1 MAGDPLEYLFS
12 LEHFGIKFGLENIR
26 AILAALG
33 NPERAYPSIHIAG
46 TNGKGSVTALVDAI
60 LRAAGYR
67 SGRYTS
73 PHLIDL
79 SERFAVNG
87 VPASPDQLRSAAE
100 RFRDA
105 VLALQAG
112 GALPVHPTFFEAT
125 TAVAFDIFRR
135 AAVDVAVCEVGLGGR
150 LDATNVLVPRV
161 TAITSIGLDHEQYL
175 GTTLAAV
182 AAEKAGIIKP
192 EVPVVVGVV
201 GPEARTVIARI
212 AGEQR
217 APMIDAG
224 DGVSI
229 ESHQINDDG
238 TQTMR
243 LRTPSKDYGRV
254 TLGLAGAHQVS
265 NATVAV
271 RLVEVLDEQGFRV
284 PADAVVR
291 GLADVQ
297 WPGRLQTITLEDG
310 REALLDAAHNP
321 AGAEMLAAFLAPQ
334 PRRPMVFGVMRDKDA
349 EGILRVLAPVVS
361 AMIITS
367 ALTPRAA
374 EPERVAAVARR
385 VRPDLD
391 VRVEASL
398 SAALGAAWNLDRR
411 ILVAG
416 SIFLLGDVLNI
427 IGAGVPRVQN
437 RGAAAS

>member
-33 NPERAYPSIHIAG
+33 HPERAYPSVHIAG

-87 VPASPDQLRSAAE
+87 VPASPDQLREAAE

-125 TAVAFDIFRR
+125 TAVAFEIFRR
-135 AAVDVAVCEVGLGGR
+135 AAVDIAVCEVGLGGR
-150 LDATNVLVPRV
+150 LDATNVLLPRV

-192 EVPVVVGVV
+192 EVPVVVGRI

-217 APMIDAG
+217 APIVDAS

-229 ESHQINDDG
+229 EAHQI
-238 TQTMR
+238 
-243 LRTPSKDYGRV
+243 K
-254 TLGLAGAHQVS
+254 
-265 NATVAV
+265 
-271 RLVEVLDEQGFRV
+271 
-284 PADAVVR
+284 
-291 GLADVQ
+291 
-297 WPGRLQTITLEDG
+297 
-310 REALLDAAHNP
+310 
-321 AGAEMLAAFLAPQ
+321 
-334 PRRPMVFGVMRDKDA
+334 
-349 EGILRVLAPVVS
+349 
-361 AMIITS
+361 
-367 ALTPRAA
+367 
-374 EPERVAAVARR
+374 
-385 VRPDLD
+385 
-391 VRVEASL
+391 
-398 SAALGAAWNLDRR
+398 
-411 ILVAG
+411 
-416 SIFLLGDVLNI
+416 
-427 IGAGVPRVQN
+427 
-437 RGAAAS
+437 